1 MEDRKIS
8 QAESLAIITEMIDRT
23 KSHSHLCNGSILLL
37 WGYLS
42 VAVALAVAI
51 LLWLTNG
58 HPAANWLWFLIWIV
72 GGTFS
77 PVLARRHRVRAGTKS
92 YFDKVSSGVWSIVG
106 YTAIVITFVC
116 LGLLLFGSYDCW
128 GAMLFFAFGFV
139 GFAEMV
145 DGILLGVKP
154 LIAGGAIGLLAG
166 IVTLCCLAGGVVLSA
181 WWAIPLFIVAFIC
194 MMIIPGHILKANAKE
209 EL

>member
-1 MEDRKIS
+1 MARSCSSGAIS
-8 QAESLAIITEMIDRT
+8 LSLSHLQWPSCFGSLTDILPLIGFGFSSGSLA
-23 KSHSHLCNGSILLL
+23 
-37 WGYLS
+37 
-42 VAVALAVAI
+42 A
-51 LLWLTNG
+51 
-58 HPAANWLWFLIWIV
+58 PFLRSW
-72 GGTFS
+72 
-77 PVLARRHRVRAGTKS
+77 HRVRAGPKP

-106 YTAIVITFVC
+106 YSAIVITFVC

-154 LIAGGAIGLLAG
+154 LIAGGAIGLFGG
-166 IVTLCCLAGGVVLSA
+166 IGSRCCLAGGVVLSA